1 MNGMSFIRK
10 AHDAKTSART
20 GELQTAHGAIE
31 TPVFMPVGTL
41 ATVKTLSPDD
51 LMTLGTEIILSNTY
65 HLNLRPGCD
74 IIQKAGGL
82 HEFMAW
88 PKPILTDSGG
98 FQVFSL
104 ARLRSITDLGVTFQ
118 SHIDGSKHELT
129 PAKVIDLQLQLGS
142 DILMPL
148 DECVSHDASQEE
160 VRISLQRTHRWASL
174 SKERFLM
181 QRQNQSQ
188 MLFGIVQGGMFT
200 DLRVE
205 SAEELL
211 SLDFPGYA
219 IGGLSVGEERDELY
233 RVLDSFIDL
242 LPEDRPRY
250 LMGVGEPV
258 DLVRAI
264 GEGIDMFD
272 CVMPTRNA
280 RNGSLFTK
288 QGPIN
293 IRNARFIED
302 FTPIEEECACATCQ
316 KFTKAYLRHLMQ
328 AQEILGLHLN
338 SIHNLHFVLNLV
350 RECREHIEEG
360 TFENYKKEF
369 CKEYQSNK
377 SEKVCRSR

>member
-1 MNGMSFIRK
+1 
-10 AHDAKTSART
+10 
-20 GELQTAHGAIE
+20 
-31 TPVFMPVGTL
+31 
-41 ATVKTLSPDD
+41 
-51 LMTLGTEIILSNTY
+51 
-65 HLNLRPGCD
+65 
-74 IIQKAGGL
+74 
-82 HEFMAW
+82 
-88 PKPILTDSGG
+88 
-98 FQVFSL
+98 
-104 ARLRSITDLGVTFQ
+104 
-118 SHIDGSKHELT
+118 
-129 PAKVIDLQLQLGS
+129 
-142 DILMPL
+142 
-148 DECVSHDASQEE
+148 
-160 VRISLQRTHRWASL
+160 
-174 SKERFLM
+174 
-181 QRQNQSQ
+181 
-188 MLFGIVQGGMFT
+188 MLFGSVQGGMVT

-280 RNGSLFTK
+280 RNGSLFTR

-302 FTPIEEECACATCQ
+302 FTPIEEGCACATCQ

-360 TFENYKKEF
+360 SFENYKKEF
-369 CKEYQSNK
+369 CKEYESNK